1 MTAQRYKSIV
11 DAIGSITAVAAML
24 GVARETVSRRCSGA
38 QEITAE
44 AALAIQALNAQQ
56 EHGDNAG
63 RC

>member
-1 MTAQRYKSIV
+1 MTSSQYKSIV
-11 DAIGSITAVAAML
+11 ESIGSITAVAALL

-38 QEITAE
+38 QDVTAE

-63 RC
+63 RR

>member
-63 RC
+63 RR